1 MTVEGKG
8 FVFREVVEFKGVP
21 KDIIYTNLL
30 TRAIQSFSTDRKDF
44 DIEDKE
50 LGSIFFKAVDD
61 DLVYKNVTSKM
72 DGGQF
77 DFEVSIEVK
86 DGRARFTYSGIRH
99 SGGEMVQMIDGS
111 LYEEEFPS
119 TWGKFIFIKKQ
130 SKKEWG
136 KMKEQFRITLFA
148 IHKKFAAK
156 IVIDDGF

>member
-1 MTVEGKG
+1 
-8 FVFREVVEFKGVP
+8 
-21 KDIIYTNLL
+21 
-30 TRAIQSFSTDRKDF
+30 
-44 DIEDKE
+44 
-50 LGSIFFKAVDD
+50 
-61 DLVYKNVTSKM
+61 M

-99 SGGEMVQMIDGS
+99 SGGEMVQMRDGS

-119 TWGKFIFIKKQ
+119 TWGKFIKKQ

-148 IHKKFAAK
+148 IHKKFTAK